1 MQSRLDICFVPA
13 AEFARSELTALWN
26 RAYENYFVP
35 IAFTEP
41 LFERHLRR
49 ANADLALSRV
59 LAIDGALHGISLVG
73 RRQARAYLAG
83 FGIAGAQRGRG
94 LAKALLE
101 AQRTTLADAG
111 MREVVLEVIE
121 QNPGA
126 RAVSPGR
133 LRGGWLLAVLEGTSS
148 QGRAFTGVA
157 LDATG
162 LASAHMLCNTRTRP
176 TWRREIPTV
185 RGAVDAEGALALGVQ
200 RGGEVVGY
208 AVYLESGSHSA
219 LLDAGALDEA
229 AASDLLDALACAR
242 AGTTWR
248 LVDEPLDS
256 VLFRV
261 ATARGLATGI
271 RQVEMWL
278 ALEEMPA
285 PSLIPS
291 PWISSSTKNSK
302 TTSTR

>member
-59 LAIDGALHGISLVG
+59 LAIDGALHGISLEAAG
-73 RRQARAYLAG
+73 RSAPTSPASASPARSGVAG
-83 FGIAGAQRGRG
+83 WRRRCSRLSARPWRMRACGGRV
-94 LAKALLE
+94 
-101 AQRTTLADAG
+101 R
-111 MREVVLEVIE
+111 VIE
-121 QNPGA
+121 QNPA
-126 RAVSPGR
+126 RVLYR
-133 LRGGWLLAVLEGTSS
+133 QGGFAEARPLAVLEGTLS

-200 RGGEVVGY
+200 RGGEVVGN

-229 AASDLLDALACAR
+229 AASDLLMPSPAR
-242 AGTTWR
+242 A
-248 LVDEPLDS
+248 
-256 VLFRV
+256 
-261 ATARGLATGI
+261 
-271 RQVEMWL
+271 
-278 ALEEMPA
+278 PA
-285 PSLIPS
+285 PRGG
-291 PWISSSTKNSK
+291 WSTSRW
-302 TTSTR
+302 TACCFAWPQRAGWQPASARWRCGSRSERCWPHP

>member
-1 MQSRLDICFVPA
+1 MQSQRPDTCFVPA
-13 AEFARSELTALWN
+13 TEFGRSELTALWN

-49 ANADLALSRV
+49 AGADLALSRV

-73 RRQARAYLAG
+73 RRQERAYLAG

-101 AQRTTLADAG
+101 TQCSTLADAG

-121 QNPGA
+121 QNPA
-126 RAVSPGR
+126 RMLYR
-133 LRGGWLLAVLEGTSS
+133 KGGFVETRPLAVLEGTLS
-148 QGRAFTGVA
+148 QGRAFAGIA
-157 LDATG
+157 LDSAA
-162 LASAHMLCNTRTRP
+162 LASAHALCNAGTRP

-185 RGAVDAEGALALGVQ
+185 LGAVDAEGAVALGVQ
-200 RGGEVVGY
+200 RGVEIVGY

-271 RQVEMWL
+271 RQVEMRL
-278 ALEEMPA
+278 AL
-285 PSLIPS
+285 
-291 PWISSSTKNSK
+291 
-302 TTSTR
+302 